1 MATIRELARHC
12 GVSVAT
18 VSRVFNTPEVVSRET
33 RQRVEAAATEIGYL
47 PNESARTLATK
58 KSNMIGLV
66 WDTDHRR
73 SGWRHPFLQEIL
85 VALKSALSA
94 HGLHLL
100 LLASGPDGPDRHLH
114 AIRRHNLDGVVL
126 IDNGTRDPALL
137 GLADAGIP
145 CVALD
150 LPLTGPRCTH
160 VTSDN
165 VGGAREAVAFLLKR
179 GHRRIATITGPARTG
194 PGADRLTGFRA
205 ELAAHGVPLP
215 PEYVRTGDFYLDS
228 GRAAM
233 RELLQLDTPPT
244 AVFAAGDE
252 MAVGALQAVAEVLGQ
267 GVALDDAFVD
277 VTRDAD
283 GQSWIVLGS
292 TDGHGSAMWM
302 DSSMDTWQVCTGNGI
317 PRIDRRGVAAEPM
330 SCIADAFR
338 TGERLVRLEPGATHE
353 VTWGMTLV

>member
-33 RQRVEAAATEIGYL
+33 RQRVEAAAAEIGYL

-85 VALKSALSA
+85 VALKTALSA
-94 HGLHLL
+94 QGLHLL
-100 LLASGPDGPDRHLH
+100 LLATGADEPDRHLR
-114 AIRRHNLDGVVL
+114 AVRRHNLDGVVL
-126 IDNGTRDPALL
+126 IDNGSRDPAVL
-137 GLADAGIP
+137 GLAEAGIP

-150 LPLTGPRCTH
+150 LPLTGPCCTY

-165 VGGAREAVAFLLKR
+165 AGGAGQAADHLVTR

-194 PGADRLTGFRA
+194 PGAERLAGFRA
-205 ELAAHGVPLP
+205 ALAAHDVALP
-215 PEYVRTGDFYLDS
+215 PEYVVEGDFYLDS

-233 RELLQLDTPPT
+233 HRLLSLGTPPT

-252 MAVGALQAVAEVLGQ
+252 MAIGALQAATAAGRRTPDDIAIVGFDDIELAALIPPGLTTVAQDRTGFGTAAAEALIAMIRAAPEVP
-267 GVALDDAFVD
+267 APPP
-277 VTRDAD
+277 
-283 GQSWIVLGS
+283 IVLP
-292 TDGHGSAMWM
+292 TTLTA
-302 DSSMDTWQVCTGNGI
+302 
-317 PRIDRRGVAAEPM
+317 RGTA
-330 SCIADAFR
+330 
-338 TGERLVRLEPGATHE
+338 
-353 VTWGMTLV
+353 

>member
-85 VALKSALSA
+85 VALKTALSA

-100 LLASGPDGPDRHLH
+100 LLATGADEPDRHLR
-114 AIRRHNLDGVVL
+114 AVRRHNLDGVVM
-126 IDNGTRDPALL
+126 IDNGSRDPAVLA
-137 GLADAGIP
+137 LADAGIP

-150 LPLTGPRCTH
+150 LPLTGPCCTF

-165 VGGAREAVAFLLKR
+165 AGGARQAVDHLVR
-179 GHRRIATITGPARTG
+179 SGHHRIATIAGPARTG
-194 PGADRLTGFRA
+194 PGTDRLAGFRA
-205 ELAAHGVPLP
+205 GLAAHDLPLP
-215 PEYVRTGDFYLDS
+215 PEYVVEGDFYLDS

-233 RELLQLDTPPT
+233 RALLLLDTPPT

-252 MAVGALQAVAEVLGQ
+252 MAIGALQTATEAGLRVPADIAIVGFDDIELAALIPPGLTTIAQDRTGFGTAAAE
-267 GVALDDAFVD
+267 ALIAMIQAGSDAPPPVP
-277 VTRDAD
+277 
-283 GQSWIVLGS
+283 IVLPTS
-292 TDGHGSAMWM
+292 LA
-302 DSSMDTWQVCTGNGI
+302 
-317 PRIDRRGVAAEPM
+317 RRGTA
-330 SCIADAFR
+330 
-338 TGERLVRLEPGATHE
+338 
-353 VTWGMTLV
+353 

>member
-18 VSRVFNTPEVVSRET
+18 VSRVFNTPEVVSRIT
-33 RQRVEAAATEIGYL
+33 RQRVEAAAVEIGYL

-58 KSNMIGLV
+58 KSHMIGLV

-73 SGWRHPFLQEIL
+73 AGWRHPFLQEIL

-100 LLASGPDGPDRHLH
+100 LLATGADTPDRHLRSV
-114 AIRRHNLDGVVL
+114 RRHNLDGVVL
-126 IDNGTRDPALL
+126 IDNGSRDPAVL

-150 LPLTGPRCTH
+150 LPLTGPRCTY

-165 VGGAREAVAFLLKR
+165 VGGARQAVAHLLKR
-179 GHRRIATITGPARTG
+179 GHRRIATIAGPDRTG
-194 PGADRLTGFRA
+194 PGADRLAGFRA
-205 ELAAHGVPLP
+205 ELAAHRVPLP
-215 PEYVRTGDFYLDS
+215 PEYVTTGDFYLDS

-233 RELLQLDTPPT
+233 RDLLLLDTPPT

-252 MAVGALQAVAEVLGQ
+252 MAVGALQAAADAGVRVPGHVAVVGFDDIELAALIPPGLTTVAQDRTGFGTAAAEALITMIQ
-267 GVALDDAFVD
+267 GGDDAPPPAPI
-277 VTRDAD
+277 TLPTTL
-283 GQSWIVLGS
+283 I
-292 TDGHGSAMWM
+292 
-302 DSSMDTWQVCTGNGI
+302 
-317 PRIDRRGVAAEPM
+317 RRGTA
-330 SCIADAFR
+330 
-338 TGERLVRLEPGATHE
+338 
-353 VTWGMTLV
+353 

>member
-18 VSRVFNTPEVVSRET
+18 VSRVFNTPEVVSQAT
-33 RQRVEAAATEIGYL
+33 RQKVEAAAAEIGYL

-85 VALKSALSA
+85 VALKTALSA

-100 LLASGPDGPDRHLH
+100 LLATGPDGADRHL
-114 AIRRHNLDGVVL
+114 RSVQRHNLDGVVL
-126 IDNGTRDPALL
+126 IDNGSRDPALL
-137 GLADAGIP
+137 ALADAGIP

-150 LPLTGPRCTH
+150 LPLTGPCCTH

-165 VGGAREAVAFLLKR
+165 VGGARQAVSYLLKR
-179 GHRRIATITGPARTG
+179 GHRRIATIAGPARTG

-205 ELAAHGVPLP
+205 ELTAQGVPLP
-215 PEYVRTGDFYLDS
+215 AEYVRYGDFYLDS

-233 RELLQLDTPPT
+233 RDLLLLDTPPT

-252 MAVGALQAVAEVLGQ
+252 MAVGAIQAVTDAGLRIPGNVSIVGFDDIELAALIPPGLTTVAQDRAGFGTAAAE
-267 GVALDDAFVD
+267 AL
-277 VTRDAD
+277 
-283 GQSWIVLGS
+283 I
-292 TDGHGSAMWM
+292 AMM
-302 DSSMDTWQVCTGNGI
+302 QAGENAPPPSPVILPTSLV
-317 PRIDRRGVAAEPM
+317 RRGTA
-330 SCIADAFR
+330 
-338 TGERLVRLEPGATHE
+338 
-353 VTWGMTLV
+353 